1 MFKIAVVLWVVLG
14 GTFAGMAIMAVLVM
28 SGQSGDASRAIPIA
42 AILGALVAIPV
53 SVVIAKRI
61 LALNAPR
68 A

>member
-1 MFKIAVVLWVVLG
+1 MLKVAILVWVVLG

-28 SGQSGDASRAIPIA
+28 AGQGADASRAIPIA
-42 AILGALVAIPV
+42 AVVGALVAIPV
-53 SVVIAKRI
+53 SAVIAKQI

>member
-1 MFKIAVVLWVVLG
+1 MLKVAILLWVVLG

-28 SGQSGDASRAIPIA
+28 SGQSADTARTIPIA
-42 AILGALVAIPV
+42 AVVGALVAIPV
-53 SVVIAKRI
+53 SAVIAKRI